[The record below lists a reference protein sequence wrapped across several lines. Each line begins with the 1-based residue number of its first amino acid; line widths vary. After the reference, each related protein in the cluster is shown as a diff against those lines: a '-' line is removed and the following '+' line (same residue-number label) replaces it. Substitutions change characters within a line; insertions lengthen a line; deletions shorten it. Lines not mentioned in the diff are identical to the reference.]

1 MMFNIKGGRKMR
13 RKGLVAMLAIVLLLA
28 FGCAGSQFPSSPR
41 GNYAA
46 ALTFYNNAIEAYYN
60 ALVLQPPDVRTE
72 WKAKINPK
80 LNLAGDALALWG
92 SAVGTP
98 DGEAKEV
105 AYLRLLQQLM
115 IVLVDCDVIEI
126 GG

>member
-1 MMFNIKGGRKMR
+1 MRKKR
-13 RKGLVAMLAIVLLLA
+13 RLTVLLAVVLLLT

-41 GNYAA
+41 GSYAA
-46 ALTFYNNAIEAYYN
+46 ALTFYNNTIQAYYN
-60 ALVLQPPDVRTE
+60 VLILQPPEVRAE

-80 LNLAGDALALWG
+80 FNMAGDALALWG
-92 SAVGTP
+92 SVVGTP

-105 AYLRLLQQLM
+105 VYLRLLQQLI
-115 IVLVDCDVIEI
+115 IVLVDCGAIEI